1 MTKKKLKEKFTVTIE
16 LGARVW
22 FERPDRTVETYVFR
36 GTDSKG
42 TIFEDDKG
50 VMHYEVLSRP
60 YTKIASEHLGNL
72 V

>member
-1 MTKKKLKEKFTVTIE
+1 MAKKKLKKKFTITIE

-22 FERPDRTVETYVFR
+22 VERPDSTVETYVFR
-36 GTDSKG
+36 GADGNG

-50 VMHYEVLSRP
+50 VKHYEVLSRP
-60 YTKIASEHLGNL
+60 YTKVASEHLGNL